1 MSFSSSTESRIRM
14 AKLLLKHEGIT
25 LSSYSLDQ
33 DTTGI
38 GRGTD
43 NEIQLDDV
51 AVSTHHA
58 VIHRQPNE
66 YLDGHFDYVLED
78 QGSTN
83 GTKVNARRITRQ
95 LLKHGD
101 AIRIGSHF
109 FIFDSGQV
117 QNLETTAIILPE
129 DE

>member
-1 MSFSSSTESRIRM
+1 M

-25 LSSYSLDQ
+25 LSSYPLDQ
-33 DTTGI
+33 DTINI
-38 GRGTD
+38 GRSAD
-43 NEIQLDDV
+43 NEIQLDDA
-51 AVSTHHA
+51 AVSTRHA
-58 VIHRQPNE
+58 IITRQPSK
-66 YLDGHFDYVLED
+66 YLEGHYDYYLED

-129 DE
+129 DD

>member
-1 MSFSSSTESRIRM
+1 M

-25 LSSYSLDQ
+25 LSSYPLEQ
-33 DTTGI
+33 DTIRI
-38 GRGTD
+38 GRSAD
-43 NEIQLDDV
+43 NEIQLDDA

-58 VIHRQPNE
+58 VIHRTPNE
-66 YLDGHFDYVLED
+66 YLEGYFDFVLED

-83 GTKVNARRITRQ
+83 GTKINAKRITRQ